1 MSRSRL
7 HAIRWL
13 ERQVALLAVVMVVAV
28 VACSGGASS
37 TGGPSA
43 ASGGS
48 PRNPLVGAWATT
60 ITRNDLTAAGITEV
74 GLLNENSGKFTW
86 TFAPDGTWTSTQE
99 SLDAAPIYSP
109 VFRGT
114 YTVDGSSL
122 VAVTTFPEQYRD
134 SGLHYTFTIDGSS
147 VRFDVLDAPDTIL
160 PVIVEAHPW
169 TRAQ

>member
-1 MSRSRL
+1 MLGQTLAAHGRKL
-7 HAIRWL
+7 
-13 ERQVALLAVVMVVAV
+13 QLLALAGVL
-28 VACSGGASS
+28 VACTGNPS
-37 TGGPSA
+37 TGSSQPA
-43 ASGGS
+43 GGS
-48 PRNPLVGAWATT
+48 AGSPLVGAWATT

-99 SLDAAPIYSP
+99 SLDAAPINSP

-122 VAVTTFPEQYRD
+122 VAATTFPEQYRD
-134 SGLHYTFTIDGSS
+134 SGLHYTFTIEGSS

-160 PVIVEAHPW
+160 PVIVETHPW

>member
-1 MSRSRL
+1 MLGHTLAALGRKL
-7 HAIRWL
+7 
-13 ERQVALLAVVMVVAV
+13 QLLALAGVL
-28 VACSGGASS
+28 VAC
-37 TGGPSA
+37 TGNPSA
-43 ASGGS
+43 GSSRPAGGS
-48 PRNPLVGAWATT
+48 AGSALVGAWATT

-134 SGLHYTFTIDGSS
+134 SGLHYTFTIEGSS

-160 PVIVEAHPW
+160 PVIVETHPW